1 MRDRCPVAQ
10 AGQVFLALVGWR
22 PSPGC
27 TGSASPC
34 ACLTSWLES
43 LKLEKPFQGSNLG
56 YFQPTVPASERQGAA
71 QHWDL
76 HKQAPRLSALG
87 SLTRIIDDSKATAP
101 TAGVQLEAQRLYL
114 CVRSGRFQDDG
125 KRESS
130 QNRRST
136 PAEQETRPRRG
147 AGHERPAITIQDK
160 HA

>member
-34 ACLTSWLES
+34 ACLTSRLES
-43 LKLEKPFQGSNLG
+43 LKLEKPFQGPNLG

-87 SLTRIIDDSKATAP
+87 SLTANGPLHQMGDP
-101 TAGVQLEAQRLYL
+101 HLVHVFY
-114 CVRSGRFQDDG
+114 
-125 KRESS
+125 
-130 QNRRST
+130 ST
-136 PAEQETRPRRG
+136 PQG
-147 AGHERPAITIQDK
+147 SLCQDTGYVIL
-160 HA
+160 

>member
-34 ACLTSWLES
+34 ACLTSRLES
-43 LKLEKPFQGSNLG
+43 LKLEKPFQGPNLG

-87 SLTRIIDDSKATAP
+87 SLTANGPLHQMGGSPSCTRVLLYIVRLALSRCWIPHP
-101 TAGVQLEAQRLYL
+101 TARLL
-114 CVRSGRFQDDG
+114 GDSCACR
-125 KRESS
+125 KPML
-130 QNRRST
+130 NN
-136 PAEQETRPRRG
+136 
-147 AGHERPAITIQDK
+147 
-160 HA
+160 